1 MGCDVREKYWFVGAE
16 DSIKAWHDFLFPCS
30 MNAYPQLEDME
41 FYDEEWNNI
50 VFGLSEKLK
59 KLIAEKYPIDEEKSK
74 KTHLGFFMGVGEVK
88 VLSEWA
94 CFSVSL
100 DNRNSVS
107 AYIFKEL
114 LDKYFHGVYMYYQY
128 TGDSYLFNTYCSN
141 DREMRFFDY
150 ASEGTYRLCGGW
162 NDIGVF
168 HDGNYT
174 KEEIVESYRLY
185 LGNTDINAKY
195 LPVFCGEEALCDGQ
209 YEIEDL
215 QAEKA
220 GIAEP
225 SVEVCRAFSARKI
238 SEELGLKAEWQGVA
252 QRSIDYAKYP
262 ELKGTPHVI
271 GTRQDGKPY
280 LYRAVAYDKTVQI
293 PRCIVDFD
301 DKAFDFDVLYES
313 SYDFEKE
320 YGGKGYTLV
329 LTDEQRERIAVDEIQ
344 REAGYFF
351 DVVKSESGE
360 VLYDKAER
368 EKESPV
374 SIDNAFPDDIPF

>member
-195 LPVFCGEEALCDGQ
+195 
-209 YEIEDL
+209 
-215 QAEKA
+215 
-220 GIAEP
+220 
-225 SVEVCRAFSARKI
+225 
-238 SEELGLKAEWQGVA
+238 
-252 QRSIDYAKYP
+252 P

-271 GTRQDGKPY
+271 GTRKDGKPY